1 MTASADWI
9 DPAPKYV
16 RVGESNRLGCDATGW
31 LTDGKT
37 ISSVTC
43 SDADGLTVSGTAVN
57 TAATFTN
64 DLQGTCALNKG
75 FTSLVS
81 GQAAGSTYVLRY
93 SMTLS
98 TGEVK
103 IVVLTVLGV
112 A

>member
-1 MTASADWI
+1 MPTADWI

-16 RVGESNRLGCDATGW
+16 RVGESNRVGCDATGW

-43 SDADGLTVSGTAVN
+43 TDSGGLTVATVAVN
-57 TAATFTN
+57 VATFTN
-64 DLQGTCALNKG
+64 DIQGICAIGKG

-81 GQAAGSTYVLRY
+81 GQAAGSTYELRY
-93 SMTLS
+93 AMTLS

-103 IVVLTVLGV
+103 VVVLTVLGI

>member
-1 MTASADWI
+1 MASADWI
-9 DPAPKYV
+9 DAAPKYV

-43 SDADGLTVSGTAVN
+43 SDADGLTVSSTLVN
-57 TAATFTN
+57 TSATFTN
-64 DLQGTCALNKG
+64 DLQGICAVNKG
-75 FTSLVS
+75 FSSLVS
-81 GQAAGSTYVLRY
+81 GQAAGTTYQLRY
-93 SMTLS
+93 TLTLS

-103 IVVLTVLGV
+103 IVVLTVLGI

>member
-16 RVGESNRLGCDATGW
+16 RVGETNRLGCDATGW

-37 ISSVTC
+37 IASVSC
-43 SDADGLTVSGTAVN
+43 SDADGLTVSSTSVN
-57 TAATFTN
+57 AATFTN
-64 DLQGTCALNKG
+64 DIQGTCAISKG

-81 GQAAGSTYVLRY
+81 GQAVGSTYELKY
-93 SMTLS
+93 AMTLS

-103 IVVLTVLGV
+103 IVKLTVIGI

>member
-1 MTASADWI
+1 MASADWI
-9 DPAPKYV
+9 DAAPKYV

-43 SDADGLTVSGTAVN
+43 SDADGLTVSSTVVN
-57 TAATFTN
+57 SVTFTN
-64 DLQGTCALNKG
+64 DLQGICAVSKG
-75 FTSLVS
+75 FSSLVS
-81 GQAAGSTYVLRY
+81 GQAAGTTYQLRY
-93 SMTLS
+93 TLTLS

-103 IVVLTVLGV
+103 VVVLTVLGI

>member
-1 MTASADWI
+1 MDAPWI
-9 DPAPKYV
+9 DPQPKRV
-16 RVGESNRLGCDATGW
+16 RVGETNRLGCDATGW
-31 LTDGKT
+31 LVDSKT

-43 SDADGLTVSGTAVN
+43 SDADGLTVSSTAVN
-57 TAATFTN
+57 AATFIN
-64 DLQGTCALNKG
+64 DIQGVCAINKG

-81 GQAAGSTYVLRY
+81 GQVAGTTYELRY
-93 SMTLS
+93 TMTLS

>member
-1 MTASADWI
+1 MAIHADWI
-9 DPAPKYV
+9 DPDPKYV

-43 SDADGLTVSGTAVN
+43 SDADGLTVSATAVN
-57 TAATFTN
+57 SSTFTN
-64 DLQGTCALNKG
+64 DLQGTCAANKG

-81 GQAAGSTYVLRY
+81 GQAAGTTYELRY
-93 SMTLS
+93 TMTLS

-103 IVVLTVLGV
+103 VVVLTVLGT